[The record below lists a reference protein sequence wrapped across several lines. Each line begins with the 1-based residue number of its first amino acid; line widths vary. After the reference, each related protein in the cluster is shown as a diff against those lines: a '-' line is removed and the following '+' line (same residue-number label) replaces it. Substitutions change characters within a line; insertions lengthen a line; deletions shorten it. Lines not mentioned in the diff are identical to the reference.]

1 MDFSSNNT
9 FIKGTQVMHITS
21 SETLLLEIE
30 CYLSLV
36 LCLWAYFYGMMDQ
49 LVLW

>member
-9 FIKGTQVMHITS
+9 FIKETQVMHITS